1 MGASAREIERQIKE
15 TRDRMDANLTQLE
28 GRTKSGAMRYG
39 RYAAVGLGALLLAGA
54 AFFIYRRTRKPT
66 LKDRLNGLSLDHL
79 RALAEQMREKLPSVT
94 VRVNE
99 KTAKEP
105 GTFES
110 IVREVAPVLAG
121 TAGTALLERLARA
134 PDDPAAE

>member
-39 RYAAVGLGALLLAGA
+39 RYAAVGLGALLLVGA

-66 LKDRLNGLSLDHL
+66 LKDRLNGLSLEHL
-79 RALAEQMREKLPSVT
+79 RTLAEQMREKLPAVT

-99 KTAKEP
+99 KTAQEP
-105 GTFES
+105 GTFER
-110 IVREVAPVLAG
+110 IVREVAPVLVG
-121 TAGTALLERLARA
+121 TAGTAFLERLASA
-134 PDDPAAE
+134 PDDPTAE

>member
-1 MGASAREIERQIKE
+1 
-15 TRDRMDANLTQLE
+15 
-28 GRTKSGAMRYG
+28 MRFG

-121 TAGTALLERLARA
+121 TAGTALLERLVRA